1 MEPINASQ
9 WANGLLFG
17 LVKAEAEVRDKG
29 DWAGARLPDSP
40 LFTYVPG

>member
-17 LVKAEAEVRDKG
+17 LVEAEAGVRDKG

-40 LFTYVPG
+40 LFTFVPG